1 MRRAWKLYDKCYC
14 EISSIG
20 GPFLAWA
27 PELRCDTNG
36 ALSSGL
42 DDVEE
47 ALDEVTINS
56 LSFPWPC
63 AFVGEA
69 HSIILPSK
77 SYCFHFFLPSLL
89 STFCKF
95 VKVFIV
101 LETI

>member
-1 MRRAWKLYDKCYC
+1 MYNVHVYANQVFEYIFLYQFLNIFFAISGITDYIKGGYLMRRAWKLYDKCYC

-47 ALDEVTINS
+47 ALDEVT
-56 LSFPWPC
+56 
-63 AFVGEA
+63 
-69 HSIILPSK
+69 
-77 SYCFHFFLPSLL
+77 
-89 STFCKF
+89 
-95 VKVFIV
+95 
-101 LETI
+101 TIK